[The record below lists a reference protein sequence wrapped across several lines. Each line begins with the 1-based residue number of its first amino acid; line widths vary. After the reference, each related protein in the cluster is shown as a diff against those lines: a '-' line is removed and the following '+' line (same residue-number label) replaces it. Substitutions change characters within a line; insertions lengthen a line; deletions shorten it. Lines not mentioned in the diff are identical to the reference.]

1 MKTFKTVLIMILFI
15 QIGQENTVSA
25 QDARY
30 TQTFS
35 NPLQLNPA
43 MMGANSDMRFIA
55 GYRSQWGSIEKGFTT
70 MSFTA
75 MNPFFLNSGKSK
87 LDVGLNVY
95 NEKAGA
101 YSKLNASLAVGYNL
115 EIAKHN
121 NLSVALMG
129 GYKQNSLDVNSLTFD
144 SQYQLGAFNSA
155 NVTNESSLNQKSSVA
170 DASFGLMWFTNA
182 PLETSRVNAYAG
194 ISGFHMNQ
202 PNESILSQS
211 SKLYMKFSFQG
222 GVKVMATNKVAIS
235 PNARFTVQNGNTETA
250 AGLYAD
256 YFLNDQSK
264 IVLGAWYRRNDAIAF
279 LAGFEHKSFVIGYSY
294 DMVSTP
300 MNRYIT
306 GLMAHEITLSY
317 KLSQLKKSS
326 ISSFD
331 SGSNPLNSSP
341 FSSF

>member
-1 MKTFKTVLIMILFI
+1 MKNLKLILLIGLISGSAQVEETF
-15 QIGQENTVSA
+15 A
-25 QDARY
+25 QDARN
-30 TQTFS
+30 TQSFS

-55 GYRSQWGSIEKGFTT
+55 GYRSQWGSVEKGFTT

-101 YSKLNASLAVGYNL
+101 YSTLNASLAVGYNL

-129 GYKQNSLDVNSLTFD
+129 GYKQSSLDVNALTFD
-144 SQYQLGAFNSA
+144 SQYQLGEFNSA
-155 NVTNESSLNQKSSVA
+155 NVTNESTMNQKSAVA

-222 GVKVMATNKVAIS
+222 GVKVMASNKVAIS

-306 GLMAHEITLSY
+306 GLMAHEITLSF
-317 KLSQLKKSS
+317 KLSQLKRSS
-326 ISSFD
+326 VSSFEE
-331 SGSNPLNSSP
+331 GSNQLSSSP

>member
-1 MKTFKTVLIMILFI
+1 MKNLKLILLVVLFAEMTQVQMVF
-15 QIGQENTVSA
+15 A
-25 QDARY
+25 QDARN
-30 TQTFS
+30 TQSFG

-43 MMGANSDMRFIA
+43 MMGANTDMRFIA
-55 GYRSQWGSIEKGFTT
+55 GYRSQWGAIEKGYTT

-101 YSKLNASLAVGYNL
+101 FSKLNASLAVGYNL

-129 GYKQNSLDVNSLTFD
+129 GYRQNTLDLSSLTFD
-144 SQYQLGAFNSA
+144 SQYQLGLYNSG
-155 NVTNESSLNQKSSVA
+155 NVTNEASLNQKSSTA

-182 PLETSRVNAYAG
+182 PLETSKVNGYAG

-202 PNESILSQS
+202 PNESLLSQT
-211 SKLYMKFSFQG
+211 SKLFMKFSFQG
-222 GVKVMATNKVAIS
+222 GIKIMASNKIAIS
-235 PNARFTVQNGNTETA
+235 PNARFTVQNGNSETA
-250 AGLYAD
+250 AGLYVD

-264 IVLGAWYRRNDAIAF
+264 IVLGAWYRKNDAIAF

-300 MNRYIT
+300 MNRYIS
-306 GLMAHEITLSY
+306 GLMSHEITLSF

-331 SGSNPLNSSP
+331 SGSNALSSSP